1 MWGVAPNWAGDEPTR
16 QRKRGGLD
24 SRPRVATQSLT
35 TWSNSDYWLADVST
49 TFHGRDV
56 FAPVA
61 AHLAAAPSLS
71 GWASRSARQPRE
83 VARRRA
89 SRTPLGQDNTVTGQ
103 IVHVD
108 RFGNIITNLPERLLA
123 PLLEGAA
130 SVSVEIAGYSINGL
144 AGRYAD
150 VREGQPLALI
160 GSENL
165 LEIAIRNSN
174 AAHRMKVR
182 IGDAVR
188 LVVASS
194 EGLAS

>member
-1 MWGVAPNWAGDEPTR
+1 MRLPIGA
-16 QRKRGGLD
+16 
-24 SRPRVATQSLT
+24 PRVHRSGKT
-35 TWSNSDYWLADVST
+35 T
-49 TFHGRDV
+49 
-56 FAPVA
+56 
-61 AHLAAAPSLS
+61 
-71 GWASRSARQPRE
+71 
-83 VARRRA
+83 
-89 SRTPLGQDNTVTGQ
+89 TVTGQ

-108 RFGNIITNLPERLLA
+108 RFGNIISNLPERLLA

-130 SVSVEIAGYSINGL
+130 SVTVEIAGYSINGL
-144 AGRYAD
+144 TGAYAD

-188 LVVASS
+188 LVVLSS
-194 EGLAS
+194 D